1 METSACFIRMINMM
15 YTCVS
20 ANFIF
25 VGKNTKNQI
34 KGCAPG
40 NIAFVLDGIVPSA
53 SREIVLPAK
62 AKPDQLIAIG
72 LRIHSLCVPYQEIYV
87 VRKGHVVLFRE
98 YPAVRF
104 VLGNTSCHY
113 SFMRSV
119 RLRIEPNRRHHVV
132 ALSKTH

>member
-1 METSACFIRMINMM
+1 MLAQILSLLGKTPKTKLRDVL
-15 YTCVS
+15 CV
-20 ANFIF
+20 
-25 VGKNTKNQI
+25 
-34 KGCAPG
+34 
-40 NIAFVLDGIVPSA
+40 AFVLDGNVPSA

-72 LRIHSLCVPYQEIYV
+72 LRIHSLLCVPYQEIYV

-98 YPAVRF
+98 YPAVKF

-119 RLRIEPNRRHHVV
+119 RLRIEPNRRHHVTM
-132 ALSKTH
+132 LWP